1 MADQQKPTRKGK
13 DKESYHVQS
22 VDRALSILTCF
33 ELAKPELTLGE
44 ISAKTGLPKPTVFRL
59 LSSLEAAKFVQ
70 RNPDNQHYMVGIRLF
85 ELGEIFQS
93 TLAIEHI
100 VTPHMQRITEKH
112 DIVCN
117 LGILDDGKVVY
128 VASAE
133 QGGPYRHAPILGF
146 RHFIH
151 CSALGKALVIDFP
164 EEKIREIFNEWGMPS
179 LSPHTL
185 TTPDGFLD
193 NLTKAR
199 EQGYTVDDQE
209 GAVGILCLAVPIRNK
224 AGDVVAAISVS
235 GPSPKFSEEYKELI
249 LQDLL
254 DTAFSVQRQL

>member
-1 MADQQKPTRKGK
+1 MENLQKSNKKGK
-13 DKESYHVQS
+13 NRESYHVQS
-22 VDRALSILTCF
+22 VDRALNILTCF

-59 LSSLEAAKFVQ
+59 LTSLEAAKFVQ
-70 RNPDNQHYMVGIRLF
+70 RNPDNHHYMVGIRLF

-100 VTPHMQRITEKH
+100 VTPHMQHITEKH

-117 LGILDDGKVVY
+117 LGILDDGQVVY

-151 CSALGKALVIDFP
+151 CSALGKALVIDLA
-164 EEKIREIFNEWGMPS
+164 EEQIREILSLWGMPP

-185 TTPDGFLD
+185 STPKLFLD
-193 NLTKAR
+193 NLAEAR
-199 EQGYTVDDQE
+199 ELGYTVDDQE
-209 GAVGILCLAVPIRNK
+209 GAVGIFCLAVPIRNK
-224 AGDVVAAISVS
+224 AGAVVAALSVS
-235 GPSPKFSEEYKELI
+235 GPSPKFNKEYKELI
-249 LQDLL
+249 LRDLL